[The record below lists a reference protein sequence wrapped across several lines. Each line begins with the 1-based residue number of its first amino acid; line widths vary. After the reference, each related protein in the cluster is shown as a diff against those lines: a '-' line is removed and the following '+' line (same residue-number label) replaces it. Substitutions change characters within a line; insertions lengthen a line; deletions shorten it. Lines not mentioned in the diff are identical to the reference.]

1 MRARSWLTLRRG
13 LTSIVCCAGLIGA
26 TASAAGASAHG
37 ARPAA
42 ASQCTP
48 ANTQIWLG
56 LGIGGGT
63 LGSIYYPL
71 ELSNVGHH
79 ACTLNGFPGV
89 SAEGRGGGQVGP
101 AASRNGQSHRTVT
114 LAAGATAHAILRI
127 EDWGAL
133 CSKEVVAIALRVYA
147 PGETRAGEVPF
158 SFGACAHRGVMIVG
172 PVGAGVG
179 IPGYT
184 TS

>member
-1 MRARSWLTLRRG
+1 MSQTHAGEIDGPPGYGWPKSQQRGEGVRMRARSWLTLRRG

-63 LGSIYYPL
+63 LGSTYYPL

-79 ACTLNGFPGV
+79 ACTLNGIPGV
-89 SAEGRGGGQVGP
+89 SAEGGGG
-101 AASRNGQSHRTVT
+101 
-114 LAAGATAHAILRI
+114 
-127 EDWGAL
+127 
-133 CSKEVVAIALRVYA
+133 
-147 PGETRAGEVPF
+147 
-158 SFGACAHRGVMIVG
+158 
-172 PVGAGVG
+172 
-179 IPGYT
+179 
-184 TS
+184 